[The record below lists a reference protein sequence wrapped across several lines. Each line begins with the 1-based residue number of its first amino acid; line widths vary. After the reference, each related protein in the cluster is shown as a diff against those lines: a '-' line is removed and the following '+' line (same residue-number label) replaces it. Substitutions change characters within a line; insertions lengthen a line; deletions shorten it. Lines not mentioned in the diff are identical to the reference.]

1 MRDAPRNFRRVVHQ
15 RPVLDRIRAGKNRAA
30 DGLGGVRV
38 NRHRFSGFVCFVHCG
53 FHLLERIC
61 RTAAG
66 TAAQGA
72 ENLDDIIKHIKF
84 PPQPRRGVYTL
95 FPLDSTTR
103 VDYRPPQTPVDQ
115 IKDIKPTMVGGRIVY
130 DAAEAR

>member
-1 MRDAPRNFRRVVHQ
+1 MKFRAVGEIVLGKIQIGNIDDLFLNHEVDRRVVHQ
-15 RPVLDRIRAGKNRAA
+15 GAVLDRIRAGKNRAA
-30 DGLGGVRV
+30 DGLRCMRV

-72 ENLDDIIKHIKF
+72 ENLDDIDI
-84 PPQPRRGVYTL
+84 GGDL
-95 FPLDSTTR
+95 FPHVFAHRGLAGSHLD
-103 VDYRPPQTPVDQ
+103 
-115 IKDIKPTMVGGRIVY
+115 GGLIERF
-130 DAAEAR
+130 AGNE